1 MSPSTSGER
10 HAPIDRLCCTAH
22 TQAAREHSCLGHRWE
37 LIEVYKKVLLVG
49 VLALISPGTMTQ
61 LILGQSIAFL
71 LVVVTA
77 VTQPYKHIDDDIF
90 ATMTG
95 VSLVGMFMFAL
106 VVKIDAATEENDEL
120 RALFSFNQEAKRLQI
135 DL

>member
-1 MSPSTSGER
+1 MS
-10 HAPIDRLCCTAH
+10 
-22 TQAAREHSCLGHRWE
+22 
-37 LIEVYKKVLLVG
+37 KKVLLVG

-106 VVKIDAATEENDEL
+106 VVKIDAATEGNDAL
-120 RALFSFNQEAKRLQI
+120 RALFSFNQEAKLMQI
-135 DL
+135 EHR